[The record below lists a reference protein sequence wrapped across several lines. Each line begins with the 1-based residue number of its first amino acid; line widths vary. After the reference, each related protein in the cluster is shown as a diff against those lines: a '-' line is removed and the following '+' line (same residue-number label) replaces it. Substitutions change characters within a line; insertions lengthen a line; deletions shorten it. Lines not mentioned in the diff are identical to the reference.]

1 MKYLRW
7 STTILSSNSFVDR
20 SAKLSTKG
28 LSISLQT
35 VLCTLHIQRTF
46 RSLMLNPLVDSLA
59 GLSINELEDKIVV
72 LQRRYFMTG
81 NPGVQQQIQ
90 NFLEIYQEE
99 VQTRRAIEYNRQ
111 KNAENG
117 ETGLDKL
124 INVS

>member
-1 MKYLRW
+1 
-7 STTILSSNSFVDR
+7 
-20 SAKLSTKG
+20 
-28 LSISLQT
+28 
-35 VLCTLHIQRTF
+35 
-46 RSLMLNPLVDSLA
+46 MLNPLVDSLA
-59 GLSINELEDKIVV
+59 DLSVSELEDKIVV

-81 NPGVQQQIQ
+81 NPGVQQQIS

-117 ETGLDKL
+117 ESGLDKL

>member
-1 MKYLRW
+1 
-7 STTILSSNSFVDR
+7 
-20 SAKLSTKG
+20 
-28 LSISLQT
+28 
-35 VLCTLHIQRTF
+35 
-46 RSLMLNPLVDSLA
+46 MLNPLVDSLE
-59 GLSINELEDKIVV
+59 NFPVTELEDKIVV

-81 NPGVQQQIQ
+81 KPGVQQQIS

-117 ETGLDKL
+117 GSGLDNL

>member
-1 MKYLRW
+1 
-7 STTILSSNSFVDR
+7 
-20 SAKLSTKG
+20 
-28 LSISLQT
+28 
-35 VLCTLHIQRTF
+35 
-46 RSLMLNPLVDSLA
+46 MLNPLVDSLE
-59 GLSINELEDKIVV
+59 NFTVTELEDKIVV

-81 NPGVQQQIQ
+81 NPGVQSQIQ

-117 ETGLDKL
+117 GSGLDKL